1 MSFIR
6 KKKAEEAPKETD
18 AVPMSIDA
26 PTSIASPQIA
36 AASPTPAA
44 ENMKTHVRRLVVSC
58 DCKMKDLV
66 HGTFKVTIPS
76 GEQIF
81 KPDFN
86 IEKLDDETAA
96 SMKNLDF
103 TKGIITG
110 IETVS
115 MYNSCDEPITVG
127 LNLFQTPDGKNV
139 NATKLEITNN
149 QGWLYSSTKND
160 YGTDSTIGKSGFTN
174 LMAIMPYERS
184 RQPQQVYNPENLIN
198 NRYIEQ
204 YGGYT
209 LKTLW
214 EGIVPFPN
222 EDYYYVECNHVVLK
236 VIESNWE
243 LLGMSPLSEVKK
255 ENKYVKV
262 STSVVDVVVDELYKS
277 VLSKIPFT
285 SFDKLQASFARPHGV
300 DVSEDKLDRDVKCVA
315 ELKVSY
321 CYPSLQKNAE

>member
-1 MSFIR
+1 MSLIR
-6 KKKAEEAPKETD
+6 KKQAENTSTEEATPMSLEAPKSLD
-18 AVPMSIDA
+18 A
-26 PTSIASPQIA
+26 PQIA
-36 AASPTPAA
+36 ATTTPAA

-58 DCKMKDLV
+58 DCKMRDLA
-66 HGTFKVTIPS
+66 HGSYKVSIPNA
-76 GEQIF
+76 EQIF

-86 IEKLDDETAA
+86 VDKLDEETAA

-110 IETVS
+110 IEAVS
-115 MYNSCDEPITVG
+115 VYNSGEEPVTVG
-127 LNLFQTPDGKNV
+127 LNLFQTPEGKNV
-139 NATKLEITNN
+139 CATNLEITNN
-149 QGWLYSSTKND
+149 QGWLYSTAKND
-160 YGTDSTIGKSGFTN
+160 YGADSTIGRSGFTN

-198 NRYIEQ
+198 NRFIEQ

-209 LKTLW
+209 LKSLW

-222 EDYYYVECNHVVLK
+222 ENYYYVDCNHVILK

-243 LLGMSPLSEVKK
+243 LLGMSPLTEVKK

-262 STSVVDVVVDELYKS
+262 STSVVDVVCDELYKS

-285 SFDKLQASFARPHGV
+285 SFNKLTANFSRPHGASL
-300 DVSEDKLDRDVKCVA
+300 DQDKLDRDVKCVC

-321 CYPSLQKNAE
+321 MYPSLQNKE